1 MTDPMDDLRQASAKV
16 SGVEV
21 LSPAAQAV
29 LDAFR
34 AVPDLRDGPS
44 IAAALRAAAD
54 QVVPEERKPSAD
66 SDYHLMN
73 WTKALDTY
81 YQRKQT
87 RAEILAIATE
97 LENHD

>member
-1 MTDPMDDLRQASAKV
+1 MTDPTP
-16 SGVEV
+16 

-29 LDAFR
+29 LKVACIHHGLFNEEIIQR
-34 AVPDLRDGPS
+34 RRMV
-44 IAAALRAAAD
+44 AAALRAAAD

-97 LENHD
+97 LENQ